1 MIPGGTG
8 GQGLQSAGMRNIL
21 AVGAGGIETAEIAHR
36 TIAGQGRQKDR
47 IRMLRQE
54 RGYADG
60 TAENVLA
67 QAIDALAIR
76 LDRENGPQIGE
87 QTGETAAMGRLEPQN
102 LITELSTQTGSNHG
116 SLQTQ

>member
-1 MIPGGTG
+1 MIPGGAG
-8 GQGLQSAGMRNIL
+8 RQGLESAGMRNIL

-36 TIAGQGRQKDR
+36 AIAGQGGEQDG
-47 IRMLRQE
+47 IRMLGQQ

-87 QTGETAAMGRLEPQN
+87 QTGETAAMGRLEPQD
-102 LITELSTQTGSNHG
+102 LIAELSTQTVSNHG